1 MKKILLF
8 LNQFFV
14 LLNTLRKILEII
26 LLIVFIV
33 RILLGLF

>member
-1 MKKILLF
+1 MKKIILF